1 MAFIDIARV
10 NAYVTRK
17 LAKESE
23 KDKPKDPAEVR
34 DPHRF
39 FMLELVGD
47 LLNQGWM
54 HAMDSQTLV
63 VGTTEGIAGSTPR
76 KPPRTPKSSPS
87 PQCAAYAS
95 KDVLALLG
103 KTSRDARGCVVCKHE
118 GRNPTTL
125 TDYCKE
131 HKACL
136 CRKFYTRN
144 DEKNKGFYLETSQES
159 EDYNYEWSCWDKYHR
174 YYVPKGLYNVNGNI
188 IKHSKMHKESKQLK
202 TDRAIKKQAEKLQL
216 ERARRVASLYP
227 LPTLVEEAHD
237 FGSASYA
244 DVEQRASPQR
254 ADLDDSVTLDSPV
267 SDHEQDRS
275 FVSLNSSFA
284 SHVSTDF
291 C

>member
-1 MAFIDIARV
+1 
-10 NAYVTRK
+10 
-17 LAKESE
+17 
-23 KDKPKDPAEVR
+23 
-34 DPHRF
+34 
-39 FMLELVGD
+39 
-47 LLNQGWM
+47 
-54 HAMDSQTLV
+54 
-63 VGTTEGIAGSTPR
+63 
-76 KPPRTPKSSPS
+76 
-87 PQCAAYAS
+87 
-95 KDVLALLG
+95 LALLG

-174 YYVPKGLYNVNGNI
+174 YYLPKGLFNVKGNI
-188 IKHSKMHKESKQLK
+188 IKHSKMNKESKQLK
-202 TDRAIKKQAEKLQL
+202 TDRAITKQAEKLQL
-216 ERARRVASLYP
+216 ERARRVASLNT
-227 LPTLVEEAHD
+227 LPTLVEEAAIQDEHD

-244 DVEQRASPQR
+244 DVEQSATPQR
-254 ADLDDSVTLDSPV
+254 PDLDDSVTLDSPV